1 MEHNFP
7 TLQNIAHLLPVDA
20 RITPPPEKMEVTLST
35 ALSCAPPSESS
46 ESVSETA
53 QSSNGATTANSSATK
68 RHRKRP
74 SISRSRSDITHGVFP
89 NNNSVFSPRP
99 CENPY
104 TERAYLSASLQLQ
117 SAKAADFMREY
128 SMAEAQ
134 HQNLGAGKERR
145 RLRKYL
151 GLLRFKINQA
161 VEQERAILARLGEL
175 YVEIQSLENWAWAGG
190 HGPSFADGSLSEA
203 PSVYTAMSPI
213 SYDMST
219 PISPLNA
226 TSPEFV
232 PQGYFEG
239 HQQLPDTQLG
249 QQEEP
254 ADASMTLD
262 TVMEEGEEPSCNHEL
277 SHDYV
282 DDEVVQKT
290 DDADHDSMP
299 WFDAGFRTRRLS
311 LPCIQ
316 TAWPET

>member
-1 MEHNFP
+1 M
-7 TLQNIAHLLPVDA
+7 DA
-20 RITPPPEKMEVTLST
+20 RITPPPEEMEVTLPT
-35 ALSCAPPSESS
+35 TLNCAPPSESS
-46 ESVSETA
+46 ETVSETT
-53 QSSNGATTANSSATK
+53 QSSDRAITTSPSAPK

-74 SISRSRSDITHGVFP
+74 PISRSRSDITHGVFP

-117 SAKAADFMREY
+117 SSKAADFMREY
-128 SMAEAQ
+128 FMAEAQ
-134 HQNLGAGKERR
+134 HQNLGAGKDRR
-145 RLRKYL
+145 RLRKHL
-151 GLLRFKINQA
+151 GLLRYKINQA
-161 VEQERAILARLGEL
+161 VEQERTILARLGEL
-175 YVEIQSLENWAWAGG
+175 YVEIQSRENWAWVGG
-190 HGPSFADGSLSEA
+190 HGPSFADGSIPEA

-213 SYDMST
+213 SCDMST

-232 PQGYFEG
+232 PHGYFEG
-239 HQQLPDTQLG
+239 YQQLPDTQGG

-254 ADASMTLD
+254 ADVSMTLD
-262 TVMEEGEEPSCNHEL
+262 TVMEEGEEPLCNHEL

-282 DDEVVQKT
+282 DGEAVQKT

-299 WFDAGFRTRRLS
+299 WFDAGFRARRLS